1 MRIRRGAATLAPAAV
16 LVALTGCGA
25 EPPPGG
31 SAPWEA
37 TGPGQG
43 VAQAA
48 VGRLVDGPGGDALGE
63 VPGSTWSRDP
73 GLRARARCGPTD
85 RHEGWTLSGRVVP
98 ADAAGEAFDGG
109 EAFATAH
116 AGEGRTWVHV
126 EYGQLRLVERGDGDI
141 HAVLAMADV
150 DADAAAWHAVD
161 RVEVEVV
168 FGGERCG

>member
-1 MRIRRGAATLAPAAV
+1 MRIRRGAVTLASAAV

-25 EPPPGG
+25 AQPPGG

-37 TGPGQG
+37 AGPGRG
-43 VAQAA
+43 VAEAA
-48 VGRLVDGPGGDALGE
+48 VGWLVDGPGGDALGE

-73 GLRARARCGPTD
+73 GLRVRARCGLTD

-109 EAFATAH
+109 EAFATAQT
-116 AGEGRTWVHV
+116 GGGRTWVHV
-126 EYGQLRLVERGDGDI
+126 EHGQLRLVERGDGGIDV
-141 HAVLAMADV
+141 VLAVADV

-161 RVEVEVV
+161 RVDVEVV
-168 FGGERCG
+168 FAGERCG